1 MAKAEHILEVR
12 VDDAAARRRL
22 WRLVLCRLVVALL
35 VLAASQ
41 IKASRWFDLP
51 GLVTLHSPISAAI
64 TAIIFSVI
72 YAVALRFS
80 ALPIRAQ
87 AAIQFIFDVLLVTWL
102 VWTTGDIYS
111 PYAALFIVIISVS
124 SIFLGAR
131 EVLLTAAASTL
142 CYTLATLSIQLNWL
156 PMHGDDT
163 AVVVTLSRALG
174 TVGFNC
180 IGFLVVGLLAAR
192 LAQRQSRS
200 DVQLSEAAHALA
212 RLRALHERIV
222 ESIRSGLIT
231 TDLDG
236 RIYTFNKAA
245 EEMTGY
251 TAGGLRG
258 EDVSTLLG
266 HMREKTDAS
275 LQALAKSQ
283 PSPRYEADCVTA
295 DGRRVLLGY
304 SIAPLNTEGGE
315 RSGLVITFQDLTEVR
330 ALEETSR
337 RQAKLAAVGRLAAG
351 IAHEIRNPLTA
362 MRGSIQ
368 VLRSG
373 VAADSVEAELMEIVL
388 RESDRL
394 NQIIT
399 DFLNYARPRPVTLSR
414 ADVSDPLRETFA
426 LLRHSPDVRD
436 GHRVEEVIPDEPV
449 LAMIDV
455 AGMKQVFWNLAR
467 NALNAMPDGGTLRA
481 ELENLASG
489 QLRITF
495 IDTGRGMSSEQ
506 VERLF
511 EPFSS
516 STTGGTGLGLSIVYQ
531 IIRDHDGTINVR
543 SREGHGT
550 TITID
555 LPSATTV

>member
-1 MAKAEHILEVR
+1 MKVR

-35 VLAASQ
+35 VLATSQ
-41 IKASRWFDLP
+41 IKARPWLGLP
-51 GLVTLHSPISAAI
+51 GLVTLDSPISVAI
-64 TAIIFSVI
+64 TAIVLSVI

-87 AAIQFIFDVLLVTWL
+87 AAIQFFFDVLLVTWL

-131 EVLLTAAASTL
+131 EVLLIAAVSTL
-142 CYTLATLSIQLNWL
+142 CYTLAMLSIQLNWL
-156 PMHGDDT
+156 PMHDDS
-163 AVVVTLSRALG
+163 AVGVTLSRALG

-180 IGFLVVGLLAAR
+180 IGFLVVGLFAAR

-275 LQALAKSQ
+275 LHASAKGH
-283 PSPRYEADCVTA
+283 PSPRFEADCVTA

-330 ALEETSR
+330 ALEDTSR

-414 ADVSDPLRETFA
+414 VDVSDPLRETFA

-436 GHRVEEVIPDEPV
+436 GHRIEDVIPDEPA
-449 LAMIDV
+449 LAMIDA

-467 NALNAMPDGGTLRA
+467 NALNAMPVGGTLRA

-531 IIRDHDGTINVR
+531 IIRDHGGTINVR
-543 SREGHGT
+543 SREGRGT

-555 LPSATTV
+555 LPSAMRG

>member
-1 MAKAEHILEVR
+1 MKVR
-12 VDDAAARRRL
+12 VDDAAAQRRL

-41 IKASRWFDLP
+41 IKASRWLDLP
-51 GLVTLHSPISAAI
+51 GLVTLHSPLSAAV
-64 TAIIFSVI
+64 TAIILSVI
-72 YAVALRFS
+72 YAIVLRFS

-124 SIFLGAR
+124 SIFVGAR

-142 CYTLATLSIQLNWL
+142 CYTLAILSIQLNWL
-156 PMHGDDT
+156 PMHDGDDT

-266 HMREKTDAS
+266 HMRDKTDAS

-436 GHRVEEVIPDEPV
+436 GHRVEEVIPDEPM

>member
-1 MAKAEHILEVR
+1 MKVR

-35 VLAASQ
+35 VLAASR
-41 IKASRWFDLP
+41 IKASQGVDLP
-51 GLVTLHSPISAAI
+51 GLVTLHSPISAAV
-64 TAIIFSVI
+64 TAIILSVI
-72 YAVALRFS
+72 YAIVLRFS

-102 VWTTGDIYS
+102 IWTTGDIYS

-124 SIFLGAR
+124 SIFVGAR

-156 PMHGDDT
+156 PMHDGDDT

-258 EDVSTLLG
+258 GDVSTLLG

-295 DGRRVLLGY
+295 DGRRVLL
-304 SIAPLNTEGGE
+304 
-315 RSGLVITFQDLTEVR
+315 
-330 ALEETSR
+330 
-337 RQAKLAAVGRLAAG
+337 
-351 IAHEIRNPLTA
+351 
-362 MRGSIQ
+362 
-368 VLRSG
+368 
-373 VAADSVEAELMEIVL
+373 
-388 RESDRL
+388 
-394 NQIIT
+394 
-399 DFLNYARPRPVTLSR
+399 
-414 ADVSDPLRETFA
+414 
-426 LLRHSPDVRD
+426 
-436 GHRVEEVIPDEPV
+436 
-449 LAMIDV
+449 
-455 AGMKQVFWNLAR
+455 
-467 NALNAMPDGGTLRA
+467 
-481 ELENLASG
+481 
-489 QLRITF
+489 
-495 IDTGRGMSSEQ
+495 
-506 VERLF
+506 
-511 EPFSS
+511 
-516 STTGGTGLGLSIVYQ
+516 
-531 IIRDHDGTINVR
+531 
-543 SREGHGT
+543 
-550 TITID
+550 
-555 LPSATTV
+555 